1 MFPPLADPFKRRFG
15 LVVARFRM
23 VHRNIQCRIT
33 DVLDVQFR
41 ITEVLDVTFANL
53 YVLNRALVENNGY
66 GWAGRSFDDINR
78 QLFEHFQVHLAI
90 GLDVRLDLF
99 SPTASGCSQ

>member
-1 MFPPLADPFKRRFG
+1 MPIAGPTRLQQRRVESLDPPKFFHHMFPPLANPFKRRFG

-41 ITEVLDVTFANL
+41 VTKVLDVTFTNL
-53 YVLNRALVENNGY
+53 YVLNRNALVKKNG
-66 GWAGRSFDDINR
+66 
-78 QLFEHFQVHLAI
+78 
-90 GLDVRLDLF
+90 
-99 SPTASGCSQ
+99 